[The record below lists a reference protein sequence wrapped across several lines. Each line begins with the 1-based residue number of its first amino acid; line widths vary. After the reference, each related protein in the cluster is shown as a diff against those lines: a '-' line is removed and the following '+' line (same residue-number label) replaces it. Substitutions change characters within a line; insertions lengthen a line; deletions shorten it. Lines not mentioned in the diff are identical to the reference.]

1 MALADF
7 VVEHIRDPLA
17 FFAEIGRVVN
27 PGGYVCIRTI
37 NVHSYLGLA
46 ARLVPNRLHAPT
58 LRRAHPR
65 RRGVDVFATYY
76 RCNAAA
82 PRRGAE
88 PQRID
93 AVTYASEDEPA
104 YLQFH
109 PLAYRFGLLHRR
121 LAPRG
126 ALLGLL
132 GWGRRRCDTPSQR
145 G

>member
-1 MALADF
+1 MIGIDVDAAGADNRYIDEFRRITPGATWPVDSASIDLALADF

-17 FFAEIGRVVN
+17 FFAEIGRVVK

-76 RCNAAA
+76 RC
-82 PRRGAE
+82 
-88 PQRID
+88 
-93 AVTYASEDEPA
+93 
-104 YLQFH
+104 
-109 PLAYRFGLLHRR
+109 
-121 LAPRG
+121 
-126 ALLGLL
+126 
-132 GWGRRRCDTPSQR
+132 
-145 G
+145 